1 MTLNWLTCET
11 ADTGELLVLEMLE
24 HILLGL
30 PGSPL
35 RKALI
40 ESGLGEDLTGG
51 GLETDLRQTF
61 FSVGLRSI
69 TPGTAED
76 VEMLIMETLA
86 ELAENGI
93 PAAAV
98 EAAVNRKQFGPVPAR
113 PRRHDPQPRH
123 VAVRRR
129 PHRPA
134 GLGEAPRRPQG
145 PPRFRRKGL

>member
-98 EAAVNRKQFGPVPAR
+98 EAAVNSVESTCAKTIR
-113 PRRHDPQPRH
+113 
-123 VAVRRR
+123 
-129 PHRPA
+129 A
-134 GLGEAPRRPQG
+134 GSRAAS
-145 PPRFRRKGL
+145 PP

>member
-1 MTLNWLTCET
+1 
-11 ADTGELLVLEMLE
+11 MLE

-69 TPGTAED
+69 TPGH
-76 VEMLIMETLA
+76 
-86 ELAENGI
+86 
-93 PAAAV
+93 
-98 EAAVNRKQFGPVPAR
+98 
-113 PRRHDPQPRH
+113 RR
-123 VAVRRR
+123 
-129 PHRPA
+129 
-134 GLGEAPRRPQG
+134 GTW
-145 PPRFRRKGL
+145 KC

>member
-1 MTLNWLTCET
+1 M
-11 ADTGELLVLEMLE
+11 
-24 HILLGL
+24 
-30 PGSPL
+30 
-35 RKALI
+35 
-40 ESGLGEDLTGG
+40 
-51 GLETDLRQTF
+51 
-61 FSVGLRSI
+61 GLRSI

-98 EAAVNRKQFGPVPAR
+98 EAAVNSVEFDLARKQFGPVPAR